1 MFTTKKYA
9 WFTSLLLGMVAA
21 VILITP
27 AQARKSKDAIRIEKK
42 VDVALNKLLRSN
54 KDARNLLKNAKA
66 VLVFPNILKA
76 GFGFGAQV
84 GDGALIDQNG
94 KTAGFYNTFAASYGF
109 QAGIQ
114 GFGYALFFMDTDSLS
129 YLDKS
134 NGFELGMGPSLVIV
148 DAGFGKVM
156 SSTTLRK
163 GIYAFVFDQKGIMGG
178 AGLQGTKITKINP

>member
-27 AQARKSKDAIRIEKK
+27 AQARKSKDAIRIENK

-76 GFGFGAQV
+76 GFGFGAQI

-94 KTAGFYNTFAASYGF
+94 GNSRF
-109 QAGIQ
+109 
-114 GFGYALFFMDTDSLS
+114 L
-129 YLDKS
+129 
-134 NGFELGMGPSLVIV
+134 
-148 DAGFGKVM
+148 
-156 SSTTLRK
+156 
-163 GIYAFVFDQKGIMGG
+163 
-178 AGLQGTKITKINP
+178 